1 MVEQREDNDAE
12 TWEFG
17 HDEGARKV
25 SQHMLLAGVHACVLR
40 YMSSRPE
47 AF

>member
-1 MVEQREDNDAE
+1 MVEQREDDDAE

-17 HDEGARKV
+17 QDDGARKV
-25 SQHMLLAGVHACVLR
+25 SQHTPLAGVHACVLR